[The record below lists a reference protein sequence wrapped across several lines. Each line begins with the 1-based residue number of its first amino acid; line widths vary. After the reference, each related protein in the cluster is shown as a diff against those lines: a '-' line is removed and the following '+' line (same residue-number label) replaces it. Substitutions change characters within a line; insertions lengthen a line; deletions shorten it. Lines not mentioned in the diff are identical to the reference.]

1 MKRDNGTHNGA
12 HIRGSGAKSPEIE
25 VVNARRVWKK
35 EDKTNSVSQFLIYAS
50 VSHPTP
56 LFPSRAPSSPPS
68 LPPRS
73 SLILY
78 GSMKR
83 LLSVGRNS
91 EVWGVGWRAH
101 AMQYLLSIAE
111 TVRAGKTSLA
121 KSLKGYSEGSWAS

>member
-1 MKRDNGTHNGA
+1 M
-12 HIRGSGAKSPEIE
+12 
-25 VVNARRVWKK
+25 VNARRVWKK

-91 EVWGVGWRAH
+91 EVWGVGWRSFKGSVLYYYGEYDNH
-101 AMQYLLSIAE
+101 RR
-111 TVRAGKTSLA
+111 VGKRGGCFNIESPRPLH
-121 KSLKGYSEGSWAS
+121 